1 MVAASH
7 EICSRECSGSGYNSS
22 KSRIR
27 NKRRPRISTDD
38 ISPARTIWSILA
50 SEIRIGLANAAARK
64 PKLVPSVDKTKV
76 TLDHFVMVR
85 IHAMQLHN
93 GFTIRY
99 LRFIYFYLKKRNA
112 NICSRYVLTF
122 YEQPFSVLVRSG
134 GRVLPT
140 SLSLSLRPSPV
151 RLRFVL
157 RLIQALCFA

>member
-22 KSRIR
+22 NSRIR

-64 PKLVPSVDKTKV
+64 PKLIPSVDKTKV

-85 IHAMQLHN
+85 IHGIQLYKS
-93 GFTIRY
+93 FTISY
-99 LRFIYFYLKKRNA
+99 LRFIYFYVK
-112 NICSRYVLTF
+112 SVTLTF
-122 YEQPFSVLVRSG
+122 VLVMCS
-134 GRVLPT
+134 LFT
-140 SLSLSLRPSPV
+140 SSRFQFWFARGDAFSRPFFLSLCARVP
-151 RLRFVL
+151 
-157 RLIQALCFA
+157 FAEGLYFD